1 MIISR
6 LSFQHI
12 LTYYGNQTVELPT
25 SGERTLTIV
34 VGPNNSGKTSIIR
47 ALKFWFY
54 GEAGLPRKGDLPLF
68 LCNKAKAETPVGKSL
83 IGWVEI
89 TFERAENQ
97 GKETYCLRRTIDAKR
112 VSEDRWEI
120 REVSLAQIRTTARPP
135 VQPDESGRLQRMI
148 EGMVPKALFDAF
160 YFKGEPLDGKLLGDV
175 GSIRQ
180 ALGQFLHE
188 DQWKEAE
195 EAAAA
200 IRDDLAKKLSKLTA
214 ANVDLNRKL
223 SEESQ
228 NQTKLDAQR
237 LALQE
242 EEAGLRKAEESYNQE
257 TENLAKLG
265 DEETARE
272 VKTQHS
278 RAIQRRDSAKN
289 RLTQAD
295 QDILREIN
303 QCAGIP
309 FLVGAVEP
317 VKAMLGEM
325 EKENILP
332 ADITPGFVDRVLAKN
347 TCICGKKHDDDSRA
361 HWEAYRNKTLAADAG
376 EGLRKLLD
384 WVKPRGSL
392 SIQQRSDHTTSEL
405 KRLTGFRAKA
415 VIELNEA
422 IAAVSGAEE
431 AMQAVPVEEIARIGK
446 ALQSLQSEIKTKS
459 GRIRAIAD
467 VLQNTEYTA
476 KRLNEEVQQLSAKSG
491 VDQNAFK
498 RLSAAK
504 DRADRLHKA
513 LTYCRGRLS
522 QYFHRV
528 LQASVAEFYDSKATD
543 GSKAHIDRQTLLP
556 SIQVKGQK
564 TQNLG
569 GGQSQLLALAYV
581 VSLARLRQDMH
592 TQMEKL
598 GVRLGKIDDL
608 SFFMDSPF
616 GNMEKHYKEAAV
628 HLVPGSARQ
637 VILLLWKEEWDFARD
652 FLEKEADRIYA
663 VQFST
668 SSDDLKKIG
677 QEARTYQ
684 FASGQKELI
693 QSLSTED
700 DQPHSELLRIQ

>member
-12 LTYYGNQTVELPT
+12 LTYYGSQTVELPT
-25 SGERTLTIV
+25 SGNRTLSIV

-83 IGWVEI
+83 LGWVEI

-112 VSEDRWEI
+112 VSEDRWEV
-120 REVSLAQIRTTARPP
+120 REVSLARIRTTARPP
-135 VQPDESGRLQRMI
+135 VQPDENGRLQRMI
-148 EGMVPKALFDAF
+148 EAMVPRALFDAF

-228 NQTKLDAQR
+228 NQIKLDAQR
-237 LALQE
+237 LALQD

-265 DEETARE
+265 DEEAARE
-272 VKTQHS
+272 VKAQHS

-317 VKAMLGEM
+317 VKAILAEM
-325 EKENILP
+325 ERENILP

-347 TCICGKKHDDDSRA
+347 TCICGKKHDDNSRA

-384 WVKPRGSL
+384 WVKPRGPL

-405 KRLTGFRAKA
+405 KRLTDLRAKA
-415 VIELNEA
+415 VVEFNEA
-422 IAAVSGAEE
+422 IAAVAAAEE

-446 ALQSLQSEIKTKS
+446 ALQSLQSEIKSKS
-459 GRIRAIAD
+459 GRIRVIAD
-467 VLQNTEYTA
+467 ALQATEYTA
-476 KRLNEEVQQLSAKSG
+476 KRLKEDVQQLSAKSG

-498 RLSAAK
+498 RLSTAK
-504 DRADRLHKA
+504 DRADRLFKA
-513 LTYCRGRLS
+513 LSFCRGRLS

-528 LQASVAEFYDSKATD
+528 LQASVANFYDSKATD

-556 SIQVKGQK
+556 SIQVKGQRIH
-564 TQNLG
+564 NLG

-616 GNMEKHYKEAAV
+616 GSMEKHYKEAAV
-628 HLVPGSARQ
+628 QLVPGSARQ

-652 FLEKEADRIYA
+652 FLEEQADRIYA

-677 QEARTYQ
+677 KEARTYH

-693 QSLSTED
+693 KSLSAED

>member
-25 SGERTLTIV
+25 TGERTLTIV

-68 LCNKAKAETPVGKSL
+68 LCNKAKAETPIGQSL
-83 IGWVEI
+83 TGWVEVA
-89 TFERAENQ
+89 FERTGLQ
-97 GKETYCLRRTIDAKR
+97 GKETFCLRRTIEGKR
-112 VSEDRWEI
+112 VSDDRWEV
-120 REVSLAQIRTTARPP
+120 RDVRLLHVRGGARPTLD
-135 VQPDESGRLQRMI
+135 QDEGGRFQRMI
-148 EGMVPKALFDAF
+148 ESLVPKALFDAF

-195 EAAAA
+195 EAAAS

-214 ANVDLNRKL
+214 ANADLNRKL
-223 SEESQ
+223 SEETQ
-228 NQTKLDAQR
+228 NQTKLDAQKA
-237 LALQE
+237 ALQE
-242 EEAGLRKAEESYNQE
+242 EEIGLRKAEEAYHQE
-257 TENLAKLG
+257 TEKLAKLG
-265 DEETARE
+265 DQDAARE
-272 VKTQHS
+272 VTAQHS

-289 RLTQAD
+289 RLAQAD

-303 QCAGIP
+303 QSAGIL
-309 FLVGAVEP
+309 FLVGAVDP
-317 VKAMLGEM
+317 VKAMLAEM
-325 EKENILP
+325 EKDNILP
-332 ADITPGFVDRVLAKN
+332 ADITPGFVDRVLAKPA
-347 TCICGKKHDDDSRA
+347 CICGKKHDDDSRA

-384 WVKPRGSL
+384 WVKPRGPL
-392 SIQQRSDHTTSEL
+392 SIQQRADHTTSEL
-405 KRLTGFRAKA
+405 RRLMDLRAKA
-415 VIELNEA
+415 VSELNDS
-422 IAAVSGAEE
+422 IAAVASAEE
-431 AMQAVPVEEIARIGK
+431 AMQAVPLEEIARIGK
-446 ALQSLQSEIKTKS
+446 ALQALQAEIRSKT
-459 GRIRAIAD
+459 GRVRAIAEG
-467 VLQNTEYTA
+467 VQKTEITA
-476 KRLNEEVQQLSAKSG
+476 KRLKEEVQQLSAKSG

-513 LTYCRGRLS
+513 LTFCRGRLD

-528 LQASVAEFYDSKATD
+528 LQASVADFYDSKATD

-592 TQMEKL
+592 NQMEQL

-608 SFFMDSPF
+608 SFLMDSPF

-628 HLVPGSARQ
+628 QLVPGSARQ

-677 QEARTYQ
+677 QEARTYH

-693 QSLSTED
+693 QSLSAED

>member
-25 SGERTLTIV
+25 SGERTLTVV

-68 LCNKAKAETPVGKSL
+68 LCNKAKAETPIGHTL
-83 IGWVEI
+83 IGWVEVA
-89 TFERAENQ
+89 FERIGTQ
-97 GKETYCLRRTIDAKR
+97 GKEIHCLRRTIEGKR
-112 VSEDRWEI
+112 LAEDRWEV
-120 REVSLAQIRTTARPP
+120 REVRLLHVRGGARPTLD
-135 VQPDESGRLQRMI
+135 QDDGGRFQRMI

-195 EAAAA
+195 EAAAS

-214 ANVDLNRKL
+214 ANADLNRKL
-223 SEESQ
+223 NEESQ
-228 NQTKLDAQR
+228 NQTKLDAQK
-237 LALQE
+237 LALID
-242 EEAGLRKAEESYNQE
+242 EEAELRTAEENYKQE
-257 TENLAKLG
+257 TDNLAKLG
-265 DEETARE
+265 DEEATRE
-272 VKTQHS
+272 VKAQHG
-278 RAIQRRDSAKN
+278 RAIQRRDSSKN

-303 QCAGIP
+303 QGAGIP
-309 FLVGAVEP
+309 FLIGAVEP
-317 VKAMLGEM
+317 VKAMLTEM

-332 ADITPGFVDRVLAKN
+332 ADITTGFVDRVLAKN
-347 TCICGKKHDDDSRA
+347 TCICGKKHDDDSRS

-384 WVKPRGSL
+384 WVKPRGPL
-392 SIQQRSDHTTSEL
+392 SIQYRSDHTTSEL
-405 KRLTGFRAKA
+405 KRLMDHRAKA
-415 VIELNEA
+415 VVELNEA
-422 IAAVSGAEE
+422 LAAVSAAEE
-431 AMQAVPVEEIARIGK
+431 AMQAVPIEEIARIGK
-446 ALQSLQSEIKTKS
+446 ALQSLQSEIKSKS
-459 GRIRAIAD
+459 GRLRTIAEA
-467 VLQNTEYTA
+467 LNNTEYTA
-476 KRLNEEVQQLSAKSG
+476 KRLKEEVQQLSAKSG

-513 LTYCRGRLS
+513 LTFCRGRLS

-528 LQASVAEFYDSKATD
+528 LQASVADFYDSKATD
-543 GSKAHIDRQTLLP
+543 GSKAYIDRQTLLP

-628 HLVPGSARQ
+628 QLVPGSARQ
-637 VILLLWKEEWDFARD
+637 VILLLWKEEWDFARA
-652 FLEKEADRIYA
+652 FLEDQANRIYA

-668 SSDDLKKIG
+668 SSGDLKKIG
-677 QEARTYQ
+677 QEARTYH
-684 FASGQKELI
+684 FASGHKELI
-693 QSLSTED
+693 QPLSAED
-700 DQPHSELLRIQ
+700 DQPYSELLRIQ